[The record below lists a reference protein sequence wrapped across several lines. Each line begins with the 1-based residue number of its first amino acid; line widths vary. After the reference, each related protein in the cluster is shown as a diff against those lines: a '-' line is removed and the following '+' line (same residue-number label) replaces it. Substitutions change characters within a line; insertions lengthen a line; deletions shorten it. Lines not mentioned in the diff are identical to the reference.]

1 MKMDTKQKLD
11 RLSEMQAQADVMR
24 LHFDELRKSI
34 MTPEIQQALADI
46 AAEESTAL
54 DALNG
59 GIAELT
65 AEVKADVTNF
75 GATVKGDYLMAVYNK
90 ARVTW
95 DNKGLDGF
103 AVAHP
108 EIAAFRKVGEPTV
121 TLRKV

>member
-1 MKMDTKQKLD
+1 MDTKQKLD

>member
-1 MKMDTKQKLD
+1 MDTKQKLD

-24 LHFDELRKSI
+24 AHFDKLRADV
-34 MTPEIQQALADI
+34 MTPEIKQALDDI